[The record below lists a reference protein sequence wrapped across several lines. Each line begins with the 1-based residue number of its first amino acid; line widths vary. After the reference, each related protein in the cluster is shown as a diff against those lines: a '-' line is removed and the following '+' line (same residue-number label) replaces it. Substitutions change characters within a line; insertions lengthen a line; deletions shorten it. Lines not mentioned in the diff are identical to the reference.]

1 MSASSLSLDELF
13 FSLQGEA
20 FQLGRPQLFLRL
32 AGCPL
37 RCSYCDTPRS
47 WKPQPQFE
55 CHERDTTSNH
65 ANPIDA
71 ANLDAQ
77 IDAVLGSHGVAR
89 KGVSLAV
96 TGGEPLEHADFLVDW
111 LPSWEGTVMLETAG
125 LYADRL
131 ERIAPLVD
139 EISLDWKLPSTLR
152 SGTEQLQSAACLRV
166 AVASDAR
173 TWVKLVVTE
182 ETTGLRFESETDS
195 NTDDEVGDALREIA
209 ALAPGIDVFL
219 QPVTRFA
226 AGPLPPATARLLEWT
241 VRYAELDCA
250 LRVVPQIH
258 PLLGVR

>member
-47 WKPQPQFE
+47 WKPQAQFE
-55 CHERDTTSNH
+55 CHQRDASSSH

-71 ANLDAQ
+71 AGLGAR
-77 IDAVLGSHGVAR
+77 IDAVLGSYGVAR
-89 KGVSLAV
+89 DGISLAV
-96 TGGEPLEHADFLVDW
+96 TGGEPLEHVDFLADW
-111 LPSWEGTVMLETAG
+111 LPSWEGSVMLETAG

-131 ERIAPLVD
+131 ARIAPLVD
-139 EISLDWKLPSTLR
+139 QISLDWKLPSTLC
-152 SGTEQLQSAACLRV
+152 SGVEQLQSAACLRV

-182 ETTGLRFESETDS
+182 TTTDH
-195 NTDDEVGDALREIA
+195 EVGDALREIA

-219 QPVTRFA
+219 QPVTRFG
-226 AGPLPPATARLLEWT
+226 AGPLPPATSRLLEWT
-241 VRYAELDCA
+241 VRYAELDCV

>member
-1 MSASSLSLDELF
+1 MSAPSLSLDELF

-20 FQLGRPQLFLRL
+20 FQLGRPQLFLRF

-47 WKPQPQFE
+47 WKPQPHFE
-55 CHERDTTSNH
+55 CHRRGATSSH
-65 ANPIDA
+65 ANPVDA
-71 ANLDAQ
+71 TELDAH
-77 IDAVLGSHGVAR
+77 IAAVLDSHGVDR
-89 KGVSLAV
+89 DGVQLAV
-96 TGGEPLEHADFLVDW
+96 TGGEPLEHVDFLADW
-111 LPSWEGTVMLETAG
+111 LPSWVGTVMLETAG

-131 ERIAPLVD
+131 ERLAPLVD
-139 EISLDWKLPSTLR
+139 ELSLDWKLASTLN
-152 SGTEQLQSAACLRV
+152 SGAEQLQSAACLRV

-182 ETTGLRFESETDS
+182 STTEK
-195 NTDDEVGDALREIA
+195 EVGEALREIA
-209 ALAPGIDVFL
+209 ELAPGIDVYL
-219 QPVTRFA
+219 QPVTQFN

-241 VRYAELDCA
+241 VRYAELDCV